1 MHPFFKN
8 NKREFFDNFI
18 LPLRPKVYTVVVV
31 YLNGY
36 KKEYQGIEKPWQY
49 IEKVKQNP
57 KVKAAYI
64 K

>member
-8 NKREFFDNFI
+8 TRREFFEGI
-18 LPLRPKVYTVVVV
+18 IVPLRPKVYTVVVV

-57 KVKAAYI
+57 KVKTAYI